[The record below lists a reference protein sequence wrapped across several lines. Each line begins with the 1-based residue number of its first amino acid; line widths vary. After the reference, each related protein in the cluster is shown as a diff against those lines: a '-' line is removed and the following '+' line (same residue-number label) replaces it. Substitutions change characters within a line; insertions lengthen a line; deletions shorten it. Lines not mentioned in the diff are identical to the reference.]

1 MRGGRC
7 RWAAAGPVLL
17 APGTA
22 SQGSGDALLLPPS
35 LPAQVRRCVL
45 AMLGTAHAISP
56 SNLLASGQAARELCL
71 QVDDTCGR
79 TSATSLA
86 FLNSS
91 PCVQVELV

>member
-1 MRGGRC
+1 MRGVG
-7 RWAAAGPVLL
+7 AGGLPQGQCCSLL
-17 APGTA
+17 GPLPKGA
-22 SQGSGDALLLPPS
+22 GDALLLPPS

-45 AMLGTAHAISP
+45 AMLGTAHAISS

-71 QVDDTCGR
+71 QVGDTCGH